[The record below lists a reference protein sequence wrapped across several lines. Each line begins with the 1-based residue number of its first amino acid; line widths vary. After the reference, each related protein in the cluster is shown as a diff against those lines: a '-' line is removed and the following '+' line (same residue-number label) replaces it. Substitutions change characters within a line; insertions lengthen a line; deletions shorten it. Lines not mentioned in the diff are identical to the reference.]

1 MGEPRPHP
9 IRNALAATAAA
20 GVMLTALAGCS
31 AQSPTTREKE
41 PVPGATADSA
51 HGAPMGTIVLASG
64 TAAPDGAVRAGPE
77 YTAGKSLGDA
87 EKLKSSEKDK
97 PLYLA
102 LPQRYLGF

>member
-1 MGEPRPHP
+1 
-9 IRNALAATAAA
+9 
-20 GVMLTALAGCS
+20 
-31 AQSPTTREKE
+31 
-41 PVPGATADSA
+41 
-51 HGAPMGTIVLASG
+51 MGTVVLASG

-77 YTAGKSLGDA
+77 YTAGKSLGNA